1 MYLMHIYIINMV
13 ILDKNILKC
22 VYNIWNLYIKRDMH
36 TYNLVC
42 IRMFL
47 NCVFTKKSK
56 KKYEKQERG
65 VRSTINI
72 YNTICEV
79 FSFS

>member
-1 MYLMHIYIINMV
+1 MCIQYLKSVYKTWYAYIQFGMYSYVFKL
-13 ILDKNILKC
+13 
-22 VYNIWNLYIKRDMH
+22 
-36 TYNLVC
+36 
-42 IRMFL
+42 
-47 NCVFTKKSK
+47 CVFTKKSK

>member
-1 MYLMHIYIINMV
+1 
-13 ILDKNILKC
+13 
-22 VYNIWNLYIKRDMH
+22 MH